1 MTPDNAAAPM
11 LPGLRDPSHRVSRRA
26 VAYWTV
32 RAAADGLILL
42 AAEGAVAAGTGLN
55 AAWVTA
61 LTLTAVAAA
70 GYVLIMPRWRYRVHR
85 WEVTGDAVYTRTGW
99 LSVTW
104 RIAPISRIQTIDSHR
119 WFGERLFGLANVTA
133 STASA
138 AGPVHIRGLD
148 VATADRLLEELT
160 AATGALSGD
169 AT

>member
-1 MTPDNAAAPM
+1 MTPENAAVPM

-32 RAAADGLILL
+32 RATVNGLVLL
-42 AAEGAVAAGTGLN
+42 AAEGAVAAGTGLG
-55 AAWVTA
+55 AGWVIALA
-61 LTLTAVAAA
+61 LTLLAVA

-85 WEVTGDAVYTRTGW
+85 WEVTGDAVYTRAGW

-148 VATADRLLEELT
+148 TATADRLLDELT
-160 AATGALSGD
+160 AATGALPGD

>member
-1 MTPDNAAAPM
+1 MTPENAVAPM
-11 LPGLRDPSHRVSRRA
+11 LPGLRDPSNRVSRRA

-42 AAEGAVAAGTGLN
+42 AAEAAVAVGTGLN
-55 AAWVTA
+55 AAWVIA
-61 LTLTAVAAA
+61 LTLTLAVAAA
-70 GYVLIMPRWRYRVHR
+70 YVLIMPRWRYRVHR

-104 RIAPISRIQTIDSHR
+104 RIAPLSRIQTIDSHR

-133 STASA
+133 TTASA

-148 VATADRLLEELT
+148 TATADRLLDELT
-160 AATGALSGD
+160 AATGALPGD

>member
-1 MTPDNAAAPM
+1 M
-11 LPGLRDPSHRVSRRA
+11 LPGLRDPSNRVSRRA

-32 RAAADGLILL
+32 RAAVDGLVLL
-42 AAEGAVAAGTGLN
+42 GVEAAIAAGTGLN
-55 AAWVTA
+55 AGWVIALA
-61 LTLTAVAAA
+61 LTLLAAA
-70 GYVLIMPRWRYRVHR
+70 GYVVIMPRWRYRVHR
-85 WEVTGDAVYTRTGW
+85 WEVTGDAVYTRSGW

-133 STASA
+133 TTASA

-148 VATADRLLEELT
+148 TATADRLLDELT
-160 AATGALSGD
+160 AATGALPGD